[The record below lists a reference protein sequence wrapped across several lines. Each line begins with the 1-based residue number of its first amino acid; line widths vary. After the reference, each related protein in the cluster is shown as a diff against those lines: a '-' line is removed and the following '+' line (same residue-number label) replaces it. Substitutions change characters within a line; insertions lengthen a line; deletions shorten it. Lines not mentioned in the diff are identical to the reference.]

1 MNMKRILLATFV
13 LASAKLFAQPATP
26 ASPPPNRNATDVI
39 SIYSGA
45 YTNRP
50 GVDFN
55 PNWGQSGFSGATTY
69 TVAGDEMLFYPNMN
83 YQGVDFNGS
92 VNVSNMTHVHFDIWT
107 PASGA
112 TATNFDFFL
121 ISPGPQEQASAT
133 VPTPGGWK
141 SVDIPLSSFPN
152 VQLHDLIQLKFVA
165 TPFGG
170 SNIYIDN
177 IYFYKAPNVPTLT
190 NFTIAPRTIGAPPFT
205 ITPPTSNSAG
215 AFTYTSSNSNV
226 ATISGNTVT
235 VVGVGNTTITAT
247 QAANGSFVAGS
258 VSTTFSVNPAAVA
271 PTAGA
276 SDPTL
281 PSGQVI
287 SLFSNVYTNRAVDT
301 WRTSWSAATLTD
313 TVIGGNNMKRY
324 SNLNFVGVE
333 FHSPGP
339 QVNATSVDS
348 FHIDVWTP
356 NATTFRIKLV
366 DFGAGGTFGGG
377 DDREAE
383 IIFSSDPADAN
394 LPNRYGNAL
403 TQGQWNKVSIP
414 MSFFVSNGLT
424 TRANL
429 SQLIFSAIPVGSSTV
444 FVDNIF
450 FSTGTTLPV
459 DFTDFTAKLVNNAAN
474 LVWQVAAETNVKA
487 YNIERSVDGKN
498 FNTIG
503 SIAASQRNQYTFTDK
518 QLLNGVAY
526 YRIRA
531 IDNDGSYKFSLTRAI
546 NNRTK
551 DISYAIYP
559 NPAKDVLIVKNLEGT
574 NTISLIDAT
583 GKTVLRTAPTNNN
596 MVSLAISN
604 IPTGM
609 YTVLIHNGT
618 ESTSLKLV
626 IEK

>member
-1 MNMKRILLATFV
+1 
-13 LASAKLFAQPATP
+13 
-26 ASPPPNRNATDVI
+26 
-39 SIYSGA
+39 
-45 YTNRP
+45 
-50 GVDFN
+50 
-55 PNWGQSGFSGATTY
+55 
-69 TVAGDEMLFYPNMN
+69 
-83 YQGVDFNGS
+83 
-92 VNVSNMTHVHFDIWT
+92 
-107 PASGA
+107 
-112 TATNFDFFL
+112 
-121 ISPGPQEQASAT
+121 
-133 VPTPGGWK
+133 
-141 SVDIPLSSFPN
+141 
-152 VQLHDLIQLKFVA
+152 
-165 TPFGG
+165 
-170 SNIYIDN
+170 
-177 IYFYKAPNVPTLT
+177 
-190 NFTIAPRTIGAPPFT
+190 
-205 ITPPTSNSAG
+205 
-215 AFTYTSSNSNV
+215 
-226 ATISGNTVT
+226 
-235 VVGVGNTTITAT
+235 
-247 QAANGSFVAGS
+247 
-258 VSTTFSVNPAAVA
+258 
-271 PTAGA
+271 
-276 SDPTL
+276 
-281 PSGQVI
+281 
-287 SLFSNVYTNRAVDT
+287 VYTNLAVDT

-339 QVNATSVDS
+339 QVNATAADS
-348 FHIDVWTP
+348 FHINVWTP

-403 TQGQWNKVSIP
+403 TQGQWNTVSIP
-414 MSFFVSNGLT
+414 MSFFASNGLT

-429 SQLIFSAIPVGSSTV
+429 SQLIFSAIPTGSSTV

-450 FSTGTTLPV
+450 FSTGATLPV
-459 DFTDFTAKLVNNAAN
+459 DFTDFTAKVANNAAN
-474 LVWQVAAETNVKA
+474 LVWQVAAEINVKA

-498 FNTIG
+498 FNSIG
-503 SIAASQRNQYTFTDK
+503 SIAASQRSQYTFTDK
-518 QLLNGVAY
+518 QLLKGVAY

-531 IDNDGSYKFSLTRAI
+531 IDNDGSYKFSVTRAI

-618 ESTSLKLV
+618 ESSSLKLV